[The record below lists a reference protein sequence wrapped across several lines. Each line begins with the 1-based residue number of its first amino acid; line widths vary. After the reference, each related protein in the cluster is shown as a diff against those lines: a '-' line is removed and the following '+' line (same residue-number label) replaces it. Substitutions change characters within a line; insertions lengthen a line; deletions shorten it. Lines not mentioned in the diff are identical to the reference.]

1 MEVRKKLKGRSPVG
15 KTLAKLRIDLDET
28 LGQMADKLGV
38 HSVHLS
44 KVENGTVNFS
54 LELANKVHSVYGVD
68 LKSMV
73 SEVSKR
79 LVFKADEVPTDDWNI
94 LLEIRARIDQ
104 GKAVTA
110 PGTTTMAVHPTNL
123 APLPPITNTAPV
135 KPAPKVVPDVD
146 GVDFID
152 DLEDLDDLS
161 DLD

>member
-104 GKAVTA
+104 GKAVTT
-110 PGTTTMAVHPTNL
+110 PGTATVTVHPTNL
-123 APLPPITNTAPV
+123 ALLPITNAAPV
-135 KPAPKVVPDVD
+135 KPAQKVVPDVD

-152 DLEDLDDLS
+152 DLDDLDDLS